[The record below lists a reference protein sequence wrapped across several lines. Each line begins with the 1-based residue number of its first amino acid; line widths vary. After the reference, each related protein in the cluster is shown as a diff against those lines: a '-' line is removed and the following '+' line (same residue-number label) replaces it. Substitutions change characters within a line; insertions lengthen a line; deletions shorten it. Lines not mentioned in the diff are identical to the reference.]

1 LEDKM
6 KKQYR
11 SEIAMVMHED
21 MQAMHKVG
29 AVSDAELREFEKDC
43 FTDTSKSETIWQP
56 ARSETSRLTS
66 ITEASVLR

>member
-1 LEDKM
+1 M

-43 FTDTSKSETIWQP
+43 FADTSNPETIVQP
-56 ARSETSRLTS
+56 ARSEPSRLNS
-66 ITEASVLR
+66 ITEASVPR